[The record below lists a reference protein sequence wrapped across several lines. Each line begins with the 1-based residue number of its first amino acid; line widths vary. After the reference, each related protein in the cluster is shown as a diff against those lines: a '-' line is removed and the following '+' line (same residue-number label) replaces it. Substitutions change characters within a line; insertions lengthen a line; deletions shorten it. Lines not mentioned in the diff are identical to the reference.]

1 MSQAER
7 SNQRFIMVTGASSG
21 IGRATT
27 ARLADAGHM
36 AFAAAR
42 RASALQAL
50 AAEHPR
56 ARPVVLDV
64 TDQTS
69 IDSAAGQVAE
79 ATGGHG
85 LDVRHL
91 RITRPPGV
99 LSRRT
104 ASRRA
109 VGSWTVVMNQ
119 SPVRSRWPWV

>member
-36 AFAAAR
+36 VFAAAR
-42 RASALQAL
+42 RASALQVL

-69 IDSAAGQVAE
+69 IDSAAG
-79 ATGGHG
+79 
-85 LDVRHL
+85 
-91 RITRPPGV
+91 PG
-99 LSRRT
+99 RRSDRGPR
-104 ASRRA
+104 ARRA
-109 VGSWTVVMNQ
+109 RERRRNPDPRAGGGGA
-119 SPVRSRWPWV
+119 R